1 MKVSKSNVVRN
12 LLQTQPKM
20 SARDM
25 ATKAGCDVAL
35 VYQLRKELP
44 VLAKVT
50 MGRPRKDKQISL
62 VDASNV
68 LQYLVKDIKDLCISF
83 DHSRNKLDVLWHEEL
98 FQVAIDELP
107 KTIDSIKF
115 LAKKEATF
123 GEVDHHDNV

>member
-1 MKVSKSNVVRN
+1 MKVTKSNVVRN
-12 LLQTQPKM
+12 LLQTQPEM
-20 SARDM
+20 SARDI
-25 ATKAGCDVAL
+25 AKKAGCDVTL
-35 VYQLRKELP
+35 VYELRKELP
-44 VLAKVT
+44 LLAKVT

-83 DHSRNKLDVLWHEEL
+83 DHSRNKLDVLWHEEV
-98 FQVAIDELP
+98 FQVSIDELP

>member
-35 VYQLRKELP
+35 VYQLRKEKP
-44 VLAKVT
+44 VLARVT
-50 MGRPRKDKQISL
+50 VGQPSNGRQISMIE
-62 VDASNV
+62 ASNV
-68 LQYLVKDIKDLCISF
+68 MQYLVKDIKDLCISF
-83 DHSRNKLDVLWHEEL
+83 DHGRNRIDVLWHEEL
-98 FQVAIDELP
+98 FQVTIDELP
-107 KTIDSIKF
+107 KAIDSIKF

-123 GEVDHHDNV
+123 GEVEHHDNV

>member
-25 ATKAGCDVAL
+25 AKKAGCDIAL

-44 VLAKVT
+44 LMARVT
-50 MGRPRKDKQISL
+50 VGRPRKDKQISIIE
-62 VDASNV
+62 ASSV

-83 DHSRNKLDVLWHEEL
+83 DHSRSKLDVLWHEEV
-98 FQVAIDELP
+98 FQVSIDELP
-107 KTIDSIKF
+107 KAIDSIKF
-115 LAKKEATF
+115 LAKKELTF
-123 GEVDHHDNV
+123 GEVEHHDNV